1 MKINQLKSRP
11 EINDNAKLL
20 KVYTQFESLITE
32 LEGLSLPDN
41 VVDTI
46 NESIEQLNMTSNDRL
61 LKETKKE
68 QSKIIKLIEKQL
80 KIVTINHYRNTWM
93 ALGMVVFG
101 LPLGLAFSTNL
112 DNMAFI
118 GIGLPI
124 GMAIGL
130 AVGTGMDKKA
140 QEEGR
145 QLNIEISI

>member
-20 KVYTQFESLITE
+20 KVYTQFESLITV

-41 VVDTI
+41 IVDSI
-46 NESIEQLNMTSNDRL
+46 NQSIEQLNMTSNDRL

-68 QSKIIKLIEKQL
+68 QTKIIKLIEKQL
-80 KIVTINHYRNTWM
+80 KIVPINHYRNTWM

-101 LPLGLAFSTNL
+101 LPLGLAFSTSL

-145 QLNIEISI
+145 QLNLEIKP

>member
-20 KVYTQFESLITE
+20 KVYNQFQRLITE
-32 LEGLSLPDN
+32 LEGLGLPDN
-41 VVDTI
+41 IIDTI
-46 NESIEQLNMTSNDRL
+46 HESIDQLNMTSNDRL

-68 QSKIIKLIEKQL
+68 QTKIIKLIEKQL
-80 KIVTINHYRNTWM
+80 KIVPINHYRNTWM

-101 LPLGLAFSTNL
+101 LPLGLAFSASL

-145 QLNIEISI
+145 QLNLEIKP

>member
-20 KVYTQFESLITE
+20 KVYTQFGSLITI

-41 VVDTI
+41 IVDTI
-46 NESIEQLNMTSNDRL
+46 NQSIKQLNMTSNDRL

-101 LPLGLAFSTNL
+101 LPLGLAFSTSL

>member
-1 MKINQLKSRP
+1 MKFNQLKSRP
-11 EINDNAKLL
+11 EINGNTKLS
-20 KVYTQFESLITE
+20 KVYTQFQRLITE

-41 VVDTI
+41 IVDTI
-46 NESIEQLNMTSNDRL
+46 NASIEQLNLTSNDRL
-61 LKETKKE
+61 LKETKK
-68 QSKIIKLIEKQL
+68 QQTIIIKLIEKQL
-80 KIVTINHYRNTWM
+80 KIVPINHYRNTWM

-101 LPLGLAFSTNL
+101 LPLGLAFSTSL

-145 QLNIEISI
+145 QINLEITP

>member
-20 KVYTQFESLITE
+20 KVYTQFESLITI

-41 VVDTI
+41 IVDTI
-46 NESIEQLNMTSNDRL
+46 NQSIKQLNMTSNDRL

-68 QSKIIKLIEKQL
+68 QTKIIKLIEKQL
-80 KIVTINHYRNTWM
+80 KIVPINHYRNTWM

-101 LPLGLAFSTNL
+101 LPLGLAFSTSL

-130 AVGTGMDKKA
+130 AVGAGMDKKA

-145 QLNIEISI
+145 QLNIEINI

>member
-101 LPLGLAFSTNL
+101 LPLGLAFSTSL